1 MINEIKFYVACQL
14 LVICRKRKLVLLDW
28 LLHPLAEYQD
38 LTLLMFCFFVFAE
51 SARTIG
57 ILVALH
63 RELLFDKCVLEI
75 GRSHCC
81 RK

>member
-1 MINEIKFYVACQL
+1 MINEIKFYVAYQF

-28 LLHPLAEYQD
+28 LLHSLAEYQD
-38 LTLLMFCFFVFAE
+38 FTYYVFFVFFAE
-51 SARTIG
+51 NARTIG

-75 GRSHCC
+75 GRSHCR